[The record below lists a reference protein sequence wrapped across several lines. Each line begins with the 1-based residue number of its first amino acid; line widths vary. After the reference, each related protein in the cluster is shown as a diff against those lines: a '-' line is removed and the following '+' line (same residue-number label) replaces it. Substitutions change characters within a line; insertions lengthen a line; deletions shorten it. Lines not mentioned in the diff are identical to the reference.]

1 MNIVF
6 FGAPGVGKGT
16 QAALLAESLG
26 IPHISTGAI
35 FRSAVASGR
44 PLGIQ
49 AKGFMDRGELV
60 PDDLTTA
67 IALEAL
73 AEPECNGGFIL
84 DGYPRNTS
92 QATALD
98 TALSERGKPVDHVVY
113 LTAPQEELIQR
124 MLGRGRADDTRE
136 VIENRLKVYEAETSP
151 VLAYYRATDHVIEV
165 NGVGEIEEVH
175 ARIRAALRGS

>member
-35 FRSAVASGR
+35 FRSAVASEH
-44 PLGIQ
+44 PLGLE
-49 AKGFMDRGELV
+49 AKGYMDRGELV

-67 IALEAL
+67 IALQAL
-73 AEPECNGGFIL
+73 AEPSCNPGFIL

-92 QATALD
+92 QAVALD
-98 TALSERGKPVDHVVY
+98 QALALRGRPVDHVVY
-113 LTAPQEELIQR
+113 LTAPQEDLVER

-136 VIENRLKVYEAETSP
+136 VIENRLRVYEAETSP
-151 VLAYYRATDHVIEV
+151 VLDYYRSVDHVLEI
-165 NGVGEIEEVH
+165 NGVGEIPDVH
-175 ARIRAALRGS
+175 KRIRAALGTP